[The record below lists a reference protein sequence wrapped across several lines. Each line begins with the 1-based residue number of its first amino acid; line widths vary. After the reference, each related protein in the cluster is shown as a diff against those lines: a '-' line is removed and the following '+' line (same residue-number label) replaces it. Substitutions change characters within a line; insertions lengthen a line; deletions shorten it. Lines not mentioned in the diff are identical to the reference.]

1 MAVNF
6 QNVNLLLSAGDS
18 RQFPKNGLPQIA
30 LSGRSN
36 VGKSTLVNML
46 LGRNSLARVSG
57 EPGKTVTIN
66 FYNVDGKFLLADLPG
81 YGYARRPAA
90 ELEKLRTLT
99 DAYFTANPGLDRLKL
114 VLQLIDLKTGPSDDD
129 WLMLDFLRQKG
140 LPFAVIGTK
149 ADKLNK
155 TDLAERV
162 TAFSSDEILSSAPFI
177 PSSDKT
183 KAGCAEIR
191 SLILLAAGIH

>member
-46 LGRNSLARVSG
+46 LGRKSLARVSG

-140 LPFAVIGTK
+140 L
-149 ADKLNK
+149 
-155 TDLAERV
+155 
-162 TAFSSDEILSSAPFI
+162 
-177 PSSDKT
+177 
-183 KAGCAEIR
+183 
-191 SLILLAAGIH
+191 